1 MKVYEIIPDVNHYQ
15 SFLFDYPDQHPFWK
29 SEEWVFD
36 CRPKGATWSPSV
48 YIEHP
53 KLKRGN
59 VFALGGTLAFDAE
72 TTERLRTLLEM
83 SGELLP
89 LAYKGEQFTA
99 LNVTECVDALDDGK
113 TKWVYGKSTGA
124 KIKIEQYAFHRHR
137 LPEVP
142 LFKIPETSKSRI
154 LTVEGMKDPQDEF
167 KPSIE
172 RFGLTG
178 LTFKEI
184 WNDGK

>member
-15 SFLFDYPDQHPFWK
+15 SFLFDYPSGHRFWQ
-29 SEEWVFD
+29 SDEGVFD
-36 CRPKGATWSPSV
+36 CTPKGATWSPSV

-59 VFALGGTLAFDAE
+59 IFALAGTLVLDAHATE
-72 TTERLRTLLEM
+72 TLRTLLEM

-89 LAYKGEQFTA
+89 LTYKAEQFTV
-99 LNVTECVDALDDGK
+99 LNVIECVDALDDAK

-142 LFKIPETSKSRI
+142 LFKIPETSKWGV
-154 LTVEGMKDPQDEF
+154 LTIEGMKDPQDEF

-172 RFGLTG
+172 RLGLTG

-184 WNDGK
+184 WSSE

>member
-1 MKVYEIIPDVNHYQ
+1 MMVYEIIPDINRYQ
-15 SFLFDYPDQHPFWK
+15 SFLFDYPDDHPFWK
-29 SEEWVFD
+29 SDAGVFD
-36 CRPKGATWSPSV
+36 CVPKGSSWSPSV

-59 VFALGGTLAFDAE
+59 IFALGLTLVFDAHA
-72 TTERLRTLLEM
+72 TDTLRTLLEM
-83 SGELLP
+83 SGELLS
-89 LAYKGEQFTA
+89 LTYKGEKFTV
-99 LNVTECVDALDDGK
+99 LNVTECVDALDDAK

-142 LFKIPETSKSRI
+142 LFKIPETSKSHI
-154 LTVEGMKDPQDEF
+154 LTIEGMKEPQDEF

-172 RFGLTG
+172 RLGLTG
-178 LTFKEI
+178 LTFKKI
-184 WNDGK
+184 WSSE